1 MTVQRVRADTAE
13 HAVSPAAAQEHPGAL
28 GSEVRPVMR
37 GTIHLAAA
45 LAAPF
50 GLVWLILI
58 ADSPSGYVGASIF
71 AACLILLYTSS
82 ASYHLAPWPRLT
94 RSPRGS
100 GIMKRLDHSMI
111 FALIAGSYTPFCL
124 SVLGLGWGITMLA
137 LVWSLAGVGMLM
149 KIVWPHAPRWL
160 GVSLYLA
167 LGWIGVIPAAEVIA
181 RMDAVAVLMLLAG
194 GLLYS
199 VGGVIYALRRP
210 DPFPR
215 VFGFHEIFHV
225 LVVAGSITH
234 FALVALYVL

>member
-1 MTVQRVRADTAE
+1 MGE
-13 HAVSPAAAQEHPGAL
+13 HGGSLAAAQEHSAL
-28 GSEVRPVMR
+28 LAADPRPAMR

-50 GLVWLILI
+50 GLVWLLLI

-71 AACLILLYTSS
+71 AACLMLLYTSS
-82 ASYHLAPWPRLT
+82 ATYHLAPWPRLM
-94 RSPRGS
+94 RGPRGR
-100 GIMKRLDHSMI
+100 GVLKRLDHSMI
-111 FALIAGSYTPFCL
+111 FVLIAGTYTPFCL
-124 SVLGLGWGITMLA
+124 SVLGLGWGISMLA
-137 LVWSLAGVGMLM
+137 IVWSLAGAGILM
-149 KIVWPHAPRWL
+149 KIAWPYAPRWL

-167 LGWIGVIPAAEVIA
+167 LGWIGIIPAAEVIA
-181 RMDAVAVLMLLAG
+181 RMDAVAVAMLLAG
-194 GLLYS
+194 GLAYS

-234 FALVALYVL
+234 FALVALFVL